1 MGGGRWA
8 SALERHGLGQCAVP
22 HPHAALSERAG
33 VRLRGGG
40 DRRQCLGG
48 GSGAGFQGDLVEH
61 WNGTAW
67 TILPVTERL
76 RRPTTTL
83 WYLTAASAL
92 NATDAYVVGRSTVG
106 TMSSGGLYQCTTTEC
121 HYLAGLSGLSFGGF
135 DAVAALAANDV
146 WVLGGF
152 SNTGSFAAHWDG
164 STLTQYPLT
173 IGPTSIAAVA
183 SNNIWVVGSSGIVH
197 WDGASWQPVSSPTIG
212 PLMLS
217 PPAPPMMCGRSGS
230 NGGALHWDGS
240 TWTAVSTPAAT
251 LAGVAAPAPNSVWAV
266 GNDAQEASLI
276 LHYTDQQFEDVPP
289 ANPFYPLC
297 AVAGLPEH
305 YQRVSLRRAGR
316 AVSRSVLPAW
326 QRGDAGA
333 IAQDGEQCCR
343 LAGGDAAERDVR
355 GCAARSTFYDDR
367 NGGQPRGDPGLSLW
381 GTVRAVCRPH

>member
-1 MGGGRWA
+1 MAVPNVGVLRAVAAAGVDDVWAVGDGLLHWNGTAWA
-8 SALERHGLGQCAVP
+8 SVPFPTPMPPSASAPVFHGVAVGT
-22 HPHAALSERAG
+22 AG
-33 VRLRGGG
+33 SVWAVGA
-40 DRRQCLGG
+40 
-48 GSGAGFQGDLVEH
+48 GAGFQGDLVEH

-183 SNNIWVVGSSGIVH
+183 ANNIWVVGSSGIVH
-197 WDGASWQPVSSPTIG
+197 WDGASWQPVSSPT
-212 PLMLS
+212 S
-217 PPAPPMMCGRSGS
+217 
-230 NGGALHWDGS
+230 
-240 TWTAVSTPAAT
+240 
-251 LAGVAAPAPNSVWAV
+251 
-266 GNDAQEASLI
+266 
-276 LHYTDQQFEDVPP
+276 
-289 ANPFYPLC
+289 
-297 AVAGLPEH
+297 
-305 YQRVSLRRAGR
+305 
-316 AVSRSVLPAW
+316 
-326 QRGDAGA
+326 
-333 IAQDGEQCCR
+333 
-343 LAGGDAAERDVR
+343 
-355 GCAARSTFYDDR
+355 AR
-367 NGGQPRGDPGLSLW
+367 
-381 GTVRAVCRPH
+381 